1 MILGPIF
8 IGVILLQG
16 YLRIRVKKGD
26 EIQLSLDN
34 NYKSS
39 LGENEDFDELSLL
52 KAELPNGGA
61 RIVPPPEQS
70 SLSLDVPMLAE
81 PETVQKAAKPRKRTK
96 KAREIPMLMEL
107 ADNQNID
114 ESPVQTSLSLDLL
127 MEESVGEKQISP
139 AGSEQEVDSDY
150 TMTSEP
156 AAEASSDFKIVPE
169 LKQEVD
175 SSFTMPPGPEQ
186 ESSPGFKISFESD
199 QEPDSSFTMLP
210 EPEQEPDSRFS
221 MPSEIARE
229 SGPGFKISSES
240 EQEPAPSFTI
250 PYEPEQEPGPAF
262 TISSEQEPDPSF
274 TMSSEPEQ
282 ESIPGSTI
290 SAEPDSS
297 FTMHSKQEQEPDS
310 SISIS
315 SEPDTEVQVSGNV
328 DYSISEKLVIVYVM
342 AKHGNFSGEE
352 LRQFLQDHD
361 MVYGDMQIFHRL
373 SREGLSEFSLSSAVE
388 PGFFD
393 IAGMDNLQTPGVIM
407 FLRVHELADP
417 MSIYGEMMKVAV
429 GIANKLDGIVLDE
442 ARNSMTMQTI
452 EYCNQSIRDFQFRHS
467 A

>member
-1 MILGPIF
+1 MLVEIDLRLWLMILGPIF

-16 YLRIRVKKGD
+16 YLRVRVKKGD

-156 AAEASSDFKIVPE
+156 AEEASSDFKIVPE

-175 SSFTMPPGPEQ
+175 SSFSMP
-186 ESSPGFKISFESD
+186 
-199 QEPDSSFTMLP
+199 P
-210 EPEQEPDSRFS
+210 EPEPEPDSRFS
-221 MPSEIARE
+221 MSSETTRE
-229 SGPGFKISSES
+229 SDPGFTIFSEP

-290 SAEPDSS
+290 SSEPDSS
-297 FTMHSKQEQEPDS
+297 FTMHSKQEQEPAS

>member
-16 YLRIRVKKGD
+16 YLRVRDKKGD
-26 EIQLSLDN
+26 EIQLSLNN

-52 KAELPNGGA
+52 KAELPNGGG

-81 PETVQKAAKPRKRTK
+81 PETVQKAAKPRKRTR

-156 AAEASSDFKIVPE
+156 AGEASSDFKIVPE

-175 SSFTMPPGPEQ
+175 SSFTMPP
-186 ESSPGFKISFESD
+186 
-199 QEPDSSFTMLP
+199 
-210 EPEQEPDSRFS
+210 EPEQDSRFS
-221 MPSEIARE
+221 MPSETARE
-229 SGPGFKISSES
+229 SGPGFTISSEP
-240 EQEPAPSFTI
+240 EQEPEPSFSI

-262 TISSEQEPDPSF
+262 TISSEQEPDSRFSMPS
-274 TMSSEPEQ
+274 EQEQ
-282 ESIPGSTI
+282 ESITGSTI

-297 FTMHSKQEQEPDS
+297 FTMHSKQEPEPDS

-315 SEPDTEVQVSGNV
+315 SEPDTEVQVSRNV

-342 AKHGNFSGEE
+342 AKQGIFSGKKI
-352 LRQFLQDHD
+352 RQVLQDHD
-361 MVYGDMQIFHRL
+361 MVYGDMKIFHRM

-393 IAGMDNLQTPGVIM
+393 IAGMDNLQTPGVIL

-417 MSIYGEMMKVAV
+417 MSVYGEMMKVAV

>member
-1 MILGPIF
+1 MLVEIDLRLWLMILGPIF

-16 YLRIRVKKGD
+16 YLRVRVKKGD

-156 AAEASSDFKIVPE
+156 AEEASSDFKIVPE

-175 SSFTMPPGPEQ
+175 SSFKMPPEMEQ
-186 ESSPGFKISFESD
+186 
-199 QEPDSSFTMLP
+199 
-210 EPEQEPDSRFS
+210 
-221 MPSEIARE
+221 E

-240 EQEPAPSFTI
+240 EQESAPSFTI

>member
-1 MILGPIF
+1 MLVEIDLRLWLMILGPIF

-61 RIVPPPEQS
+61 RIVPSPEQS

-127 MEESVGEKQISP
+127 MEESVGEKQISS

-175 SSFTMPPGPEQ
+175 SSFTMPPGPE
-186 ESSPGFKISFESD
+186 
-199 QEPDSSFTMLP
+199 
-210 EPEQEPDSRFS
+210 PDSRFS

-250 PYEPEQEPGPAF
+250 PYEPEPEPGPAF

-328 DYSISEKLVIVYVM
+328 DYSTSEKLVIVYVM

-393 IAGMDNLQTPGVIM
+393 IAGMDNLQTPGVII

>member
-16 YLRIRVKKGD
+16 YLRVRVKKGD

-175 SSFTMPPGPEQ
+175 SSFTMPPGPE
-186 ESSPGFKISFESD
+186 
-199 QEPDSSFTMLP
+199 
-210 EPEQEPDSRFS
+210 PDSRFS

-229 SGPGFKISSES
+229 SGPGFTISSEP

-250 PYEPEQEPGPAF
+250 PYEPEPEPGPAF

-328 DYSISEKLVIVYVM
+328 DYSTSEKLVIVYVM

-393 IAGMDNLQTPGVIM
+393 IAGMDNLQTPGVII

>member
-16 YLRIRVKKGD
+16 YFRVRDKKGD

-52 KAELPNGGA
+52 KAELPNGGG

-70 SLSLDVPMLAE
+70 SLSLDVPMSAE
-81 PETVQKAAKPRKRTK
+81 PETVQKAAKPRKRTR

-127 MEESVGEKQISP
+127 MEESVDEKQISP

-156 AAEASSDFKIVPE
+156 AGEASSDFKIVPE

-175 SSFTMPPGPEQ
+175 SSFTMPPEPDQ
-186 ESSPGFKISFESD
+186 ESGPGFKISFESD
-199 QEPDSSFTMLP
+199 QEPDSSFTMPP
-210 EPEQEPDSRFS
+210 EPEP
-221 MPSEIARE
+221 
-229 SGPGFKISSES
+229 
-240 EQEPAPSFTI
+240 
-250 PYEPEQEPGPAF
+250 
-262 TISSEQEPDPSF
+262 
-274 TMSSEPEQ
+274 
-282 ESIPGSTI
+282 
-290 SAEPDSS
+290 
-297 FTMHSKQEQEPDS
+297 EPDS

-315 SEPDTEVQVSGNV
+315 SEPDTEVQVSRNV

-342 AKHGNFSGEE
+342 AKQGIFSGKK
-352 LRQFLQDHD
+352 LRQVLQDHD
-361 MVYGDMQIFHRL
+361 MVYGDMKIFHRM

-393 IAGMDNLQTPGVIM
+393 IAGMDNIQTPGVIM

-417 MSIYGEMMKVAV
+417 MSVYGEMMKVAV

>member
-175 SSFTMPPGPEQ
+175 SSFTMPSG
-186 ESSPGFKISFESD
+186 
-199 QEPDSSFTMLP
+199 
-210 EPEQEPDSRFS
+210 PEQEPDSRFS

-250 PYEPEQEPGPAF
+250 PYEPEQEP
-262 TISSEQEPDPSF
+262 
-274 TMSSEPEQ
+274 
-282 ESIPGSTI
+282 
-290 SAEPDSS
+290 
-297 FTMHSKQEQEPDS
+297 DS

-328 DYSISEKLVIVYVM
+328 DYSTSEKLVIVYVM

-352 LRQFLQDHD
+352 LRHFLQDHD

-407 FLRVHELADP
+407 FLRVHELVDP

>member
-1 MILGPIF
+1 MLVEIDLRLWLMILGPIF

-61 RIVPPPEQS
+61 RIVPSPEQS

-127 MEESVGEKQISP
+127 MEESVGEKQISS

-175 SSFTMPPGPEQ
+175 SSFTMPPGPE
-186 ESSPGFKISFESD
+186 
-199 QEPDSSFTMLP
+199 
-210 EPEQEPDSRFS
+210 PDSRFS

-250 PYEPEQEPGPAF
+250 PYEPEPEPGPAF

-297 FTMHSKQEQEPDS
+297 FTMHSKPEQEPDS

-328 DYSISEKLVIVYVM
+328 DYSTSEKLVIVYVM

>member
-16 YLRIRVKKGD
+16 YLRVRVKKGD

-175 SSFTMPPGPEQ
+175 SSFTM
-186 ESSPGFKISFESD
+186 
-199 QEPDSSFTMLP
+199 LP
-210 EPEQEPDSRFS
+210 EPEPEPDSRFS
-221 MPSEIARE
+221 MPSETARE
-229 SGPGFKISSES
+229 SGPGFTISSEP

-250 PYEPEQEPGPAF
+250 PYEPEPEPGPAF

-297 FTMHSKQEQEPDS
+297 FTMHSKPEQEPDS

-328 DYSISEKLVIVYVM
+328 DYSTSEKLVIVYVM

>member
-16 YLRIRVKKGD
+16 YLRVRVKKGD

-156 AAEASSDFKIVPE
+156 AEEASSDFKIVPE

-175 SSFTMPPGPEQ
+175 SSFKMPPEMEQ
-186 ESSPGFKISFESD
+186 
-199 QEPDSSFTMLP
+199 
-210 EPEQEPDSRFS
+210 
-221 MPSEIARE
+221 E

-240 EQEPAPSFTI
+240 EQESAPSFTI

>member
-1 MILGPIF
+1 MLVEIDLRLWLMILGPIF

-16 YLRIRVKKGD
+16 YLRVRVKKGD

-61 RIVPPPEQS
+61 RIVPSPEQS

-175 SSFTMPPGPEQ
+175 SSFTMPPGPE
-186 ESSPGFKISFESD
+186 
-199 QEPDSSFTMLP
+199 
-210 EPEQEPDSRFS
+210 PDSRFS

-250 PYEPEQEPGPAF
+250 PYEPEPEPGPAF

-315 SEPDTEVQVSGNV
+315 SEPDTEVQVSGNL
-328 DYSISEKLVIVYVM
+328 DYSTSEKLVIVYVM

-393 IAGMDNLQTPGVIM
+393 IAGMDNLQTPGVII

-417 MSIYGEMMKVAV
+417 MSIYGEMMQVAV

>member
-1 MILGPIF
+1 MLVEIDLRLWLMILGPIF

-16 YLRIRVKKGD
+16 YLRVRVKKGD

-175 SSFTMPPGPEQ
+175 SSFTMPPGPE
-186 ESSPGFKISFESD
+186 
-199 QEPDSSFTMLP
+199 
-210 EPEQEPDSRFS
+210 PDSRFS

-250 PYEPEQEPGPAF
+250 PYEPEPEPGPAF

-328 DYSISEKLVIVYVM
+328 DYSTSEKLVIVYVM

-393 IAGMDNLQTPGVIM
+393 IAGMDNLQTPGVII

>member
-16 YLRIRVKKGD
+16 YLRVRVKKGD

-52 KAELPNGGA
+52 KAELPNGGG

-70 SLSLDVPMLAE
+70 SLSLDVPMSAE
-81 PETVQKAAKPRKRTK
+81 PETVQKAPKPRKRTK

-127 MEESVGEKQISP
+127 MEESVGEKQISS

-156 AAEASSDFKIVPE
+156 AEEASSDFKIVPE

-175 SSFTMPPGPEQ
+175 SSFKMPP
-186 ESSPGFKISFESD
+186 
-199 QEPDSSFTMLP
+199 EP
-210 EPEQEPDSRFS
+210 EPDSRFS
-221 MPSEIARE
+221 MPSETARE
-229 SGPGFKISSES
+229 SGPGFTISSEP

-250 PYEPEQEPGPAF
+250 PYEPEQESGPAF
-262 TISSEQEPDPSF
+262 TISAEQEPDPSF
-274 TMSSEPEQ
+274 IMSSEPEQ

-297 FTMHSKQEQEPDS
+297 FIMHSKQEPDS

-315 SEPDTEVQVSGNV
+315 SEPDTEVQVSRNV
-328 DYSISEKLVIVYVM
+328 DYSTSEKLVIVYVM
-342 AKHGNFSGEE
+342 AKQGNFSGEE
-352 LRQFLQDHD
+352 LRQVLQDHD
-361 MVYGDMQIFHRL
+361 MVYGDMQIFHRM
-373 SREGLSEFSLSSAVE
+373 SREGFSEFSLSSAVE

-417 MSIYGEMMKVAV
+417 MSVYGEMMKVAV

-442 ARNSMTMQTI
+442 ARNSMTTQTI

>member
-16 YLRIRVKKGD
+16 YLRVRVKKGD

-39 LGENEDFDELSLL
+39 LGENDDFDELSLL
-52 KAELPNGGA
+52 KAELPNGGG

-156 AAEASSDFKIVPE
+156 AEEASSDFKIVPE

-175 SSFTMPPGPEQ
+175 SSFNDAPRDRSRIPDFQCLPKLPGSLARALRYPLNRSRSQPPALRYLTNRSRSQALLLRYPL
-186 ESSPGFKISFESD
+186 SRSPIPAL
-199 QEPDSSFTMLP
+199 QCLP
-210 EPEQEPDSRFS
+210 NRNRSQSPALRYPLSR
-221 MPSEIARE
+221 IRVL
-229 SGPGFKISSES
+229 
-240 EQEPAPSFTI
+240 QCI
-250 PYEPEQEPGPAF
+250 PNRSRSRIPAF
-262 TISSEQEPDPSF
+262 QYLPNRIRKCRCQGIWIIPPARSSLSF
-274 TMSSEPEQ
+274 MSWRNTAIFQVKNYGSSCKTMTWFME
-282 ESIPGSTI
+282 ICR
-290 SAEPDSS
+290 
-297 FTMHSKQEQEPDS
+297 
-310 SISIS
+310 
-315 SEPDTEVQVSGNV
+315 
-328 DYSISEKLVIVYVM
+328 YSI
-342 AKHGNFSGEE
+342 
-352 LRQFLQDHD
+352 D
-361 MVYGDMQIFHRL
+361 
-373 SREGLSEFSLSSAVE
+373 
-388 PGFFD
+388 
-393 IAGMDNLQTPGVIM
+393 
-407 FLRVHELADP
+407 
-417 MSIYGEMMKVAV
+417 
-429 GIANKLDGIVLDE
+429 
-442 ARNSMTMQTI
+442 
-452 EYCNQSIRDFQFRHS
+452 
-467 A
+467 

>member
-16 YLRIRVKKGD
+16 YLRVRVKKGD

-175 SSFTMPPGPEQ
+175 SSFTMPPGPE
-186 ESSPGFKISFESD
+186 
-199 QEPDSSFTMLP
+199 
-210 EPEQEPDSRFS
+210 PDSRFS

-250 PYEPEQEPGPAF
+250 PYEPEPEPGPAF

-328 DYSISEKLVIVYVM
+328 DYSTSEKLVIVYVM

-393 IAGMDNLQTPGVIM
+393 IAGMDNLQTPGVII

>member
-1 MILGPIF
+1 MLVEIDLRLWLMILGPIF

-16 YLRIRVKKGD
+16 YLRVRVKKGD

-52 KAELPNGGA
+52 KAELPNGGG

-127 MEESVGEKQISP
+127 MEESVGEKQISS

-156 AAEASSDFKIVPE
+156 AEEASSDFKIVPE

-175 SSFTMPPGPEQ
+175 SSFKMPSEP
-186 ESSPGFKISFESD
+186 D
-199 QEPDSSFTMLP
+199 QEPY
-210 EPEQEPDSRFS
+210 SRFS

-229 SGPGFKISSES
+229 SDPGFTIFSEP

-290 SAEPDSS
+290 SSEPDSS
-297 FTMHSKQEQEPDS
+297 FTMHSKQEQEPAS

>member
-1 MILGPIF
+1 MLVEIDLRLWLMILGPIF

-16 YLRIRVKKGD
+16 YLRVRVKKGD

-175 SSFTMPPGPEQ
+175 SSFTM
-186 ESSPGFKISFESD
+186 
-199 QEPDSSFTMLP
+199 LP
-210 EPEQEPDSRFS
+210 EPEPEPDSRFS
-221 MPSEIARE
+221 MPSETARE
-229 SGPGFKISSES
+229 SGPGFTISSEP

-250 PYEPEQEPGPAF
+250 PYEPEPEPGPAF

-297 FTMHSKQEQEPDS
+297 FTMHSKPEQEPDS

-328 DYSISEKLVIVYVM
+328 DYSTSEKLVIVYVM

-407 FLRVHELADP
+407 FLRVHELVDP

>member
-1 MILGPIF
+1 MLVEIDLRLWLMILGPIF

-16 YLRIRVKKGD
+16 YLRVRVKKGD

-39 LGENEDFDELSLL
+39 LGENDDFDELSLL

-156 AAEASSDFKIVPE
+156 AEEASSDFKIVPE

-175 SSFTMPPGPEQ
+175 SSFTM
-186 ESSPGFKISFESD
+186 
-199 QEPDSSFTMLP
+199 LP
-210 EPEQEPDSRFS
+210 EPEPDSRFS
-221 MPSEIARE
+221 MPSETARE
-229 SGPGFKISSES
+229 SGPGFTISSEP

-250 PYEPEQEPGPAF
+250 PYEPEPEPGPAF
-262 TISSEQEPDPSF
+262 TISSEQ
-274 TMSSEPEQ
+274 
-282 ESIPGSTI
+282 
-290 SAEPDSS
+290 EPDSS

-315 SEPDTEVQVSGNV
+315 SEPDTEVQVSGNL
-328 DYSISEKLVIVYVM
+328 DYSTSEKLVIVYVM

>member
-16 YLRIRVKKGD
+16 YLRVRVKKGD
-26 EIQLSLDN
+26 EIQLSLDD

-52 KAELPNGGA
+52 KAELPNGGG

-156 AAEASSDFKIVPE
+156 AEEASSDFKIVPE
-169 LKQEVD
+169 LKQDVD
-175 SSFTMPPGPEQ
+175 SSFTMPPET
-186 ESSPGFKISFESD
+186 D
-199 QEPDSSFTMLP
+199 
-210 EPEQEPDSRFS
+210 QEPDSRFS

-240 EQEPAPSFTI
+240 EQEPAPSFSI
-250 PYEPEQEPGPAF
+250 PYEPEQEPGLAF
-262 TISSEQEPDPSF
+262 TISSEQEPD
-274 TMSSEPEQ
+274 
-282 ESIPGSTI
+282 
-290 SAEPDSS
+290 SS
-297 FTMHSKQEQEPDS
+297 FTMPSEPEQEPDS

-315 SEPDTEVQVSGNV
+315 SEPDTEVQVSRNV
-328 DYSISEKLVIVYVM
+328 DYSTSEKLVIVYVM

>member
-1 MILGPIF
+1 MLVEIDLRLWLMILGPIF

-16 YLRIRVKKGD
+16 YLRVRVKKGD

-175 SSFTMPPGPEQ
+175 SSFTMPPGPE
-186 ESSPGFKISFESD
+186 
-199 QEPDSSFTMLP
+199 
-210 EPEQEPDSRFS
+210 PDSRFS

-250 PYEPEQEPGPAF
+250 PYEPEPEPGPAF

-328 DYSISEKLVIVYVM
+328 DYSTSEKLVIVYVM

-393 IAGMDNLQTPGVIM
+393 IAGMDNLQTPGVII

-417 MSIYGEMMKVAV
+417 MSIYGEMMQVAV

>member
-16 YLRIRVKKGD
+16 YLRVRVKKGD

-156 AAEASSDFKIVPE
+156 AEEASSDFKIVPE

-175 SSFTMPPGPEQ
+175 SSFKMP
-186 ESSPGFKISFESD
+186 
-199 QEPDSSFTMLP
+199 P
-210 EPEQEPDSRFS
+210 EPEPEPDSRFS
-221 MPSEIARE
+221 MPSETTRE
-229 SGPGFKISSES
+229 SGPGFTIFSEP